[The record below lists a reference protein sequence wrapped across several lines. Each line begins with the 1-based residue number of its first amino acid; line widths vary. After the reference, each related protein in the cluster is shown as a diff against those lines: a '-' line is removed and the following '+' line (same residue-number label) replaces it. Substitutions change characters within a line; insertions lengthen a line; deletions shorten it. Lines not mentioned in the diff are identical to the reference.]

1 MSEQLKGEE
10 ATSAPDELEQAVV
23 LIRREPGKRELYLEA
38 LAAAGSEGAD
48 PISRFDL
55 EGRMAAKPQA
65 ATMFQ
70 SMGTLIDALVREGLL
85 AEQLPEPEYDPDTE
99 EERVDM
105 ARATYALTD
114 KGGKVLERLRPSAR
128 LARLFADEPE
138 NAEGFRRLLAFC
150 NGTKRTKR
158 QIDDE
163 LAAICAA
170 APRSRH
176 VSAAGIYPS
185 YFTDRLEQMRRPG
198 LGGRLDDH
206 EGRRSFPCG
215 LSIRRANPRRNKGGG
230 FMGQATMT
238 RRSFAKVSALVA
250 SGAALG
256 ATIDAGNLVAA
267 EAKVT
272 SSGTR

>member
-38 LAAAGSEGAD
+38 LAAAGGEGAD

-55 EGRMAAKPQA
+55 EGHMAAKPQA

-70 SMGTLIDALVREGLL
+70 SMGTLIDALVHEGLL
-85 AEQLPEPEYDPDTE
+85 AEQLPEPEYDPDIE

-105 ARATYALTD
+105 ARATYTLTD

-163 LAAICAA
+163 LAAICAV

-185 YFTDRLEQMRRPG
+185 YFTDRLEQCAG
-198 LGGRLDDH
+198 LVWEDGWTTTK
-206 EGRRSFPCG
+206 E
-215 LSIRRANPRRNKGGG
+215 
-230 FMGQATMT
+230 
-238 RRSFAKVSALVA
+238 
-250 SGAALG
+250 GAAF
-256 ATIDAGNLVAA
+256 LV
-267 EAKVT
+267 VFQ
-272 SSGTR
+272 

>member
-85 AEQLPEPEYDPDTE
+85 AEQLPEPEYDPDIE

-105 ARATYALTD
+105 ARATYTLTG

-185 YFTDRLEQMRRPG
+185 YFTDRLEQCAG
-198 LGGRLDDH
+198 LVWEDGWTTTK
-206 EGRRSFPCG
+206 E
-215 LSIRRANPRRNKGGG
+215 
-230 FMGQATMT
+230 
-238 RRSFAKVSALVA
+238 
-250 SGAALG
+250 GAAFL
-256 ATIDAGNLVAA
+256 AVFQ
-267 EAKVT
+267 
-272 SSGTR
+272 

>member
-38 LAAAGSEGAD
+38 LAAAGGEGAD

-70 SMGTLIDALVREGLL
+70 SMGTLIDALVHEGLL
-85 AEQLPEPEYDPDTE
+85 AEQLPEPEYDLDIE

-105 ARATYALTD
+105 ARATYTLTD

-185 YFTDRLEQMRRPG
+185 YFTDRLEQCAG
-198 LGGRLDDH
+198 LVWEDGWTTTK
-206 EGRRSFPCG
+206 E
-215 LSIRRANPRRNKGGG
+215 
-230 FMGQATMT
+230 
-238 RRSFAKVSALVA
+238 
-250 SGAALG
+250 GAAFL
-256 ATIDAGNLVAA
+256 AVFQ
-267 EAKVT
+267 
-272 SSGTR
+272 

>member
-85 AEQLPEPEYDPDTE
+85 TEQLPEPEYDPDTE
-99 EERVDM
+99 EECVDM

-163 LAAICAA
+163 LAAICVA

-185 YFTDRLEQMRRPG
+185 YFTDRLEQCAG
-198 LGGRLDDH
+198 LVWEDGWTTTK
-206 EGRRSFPCG
+206 E
-215 LSIRRANPRRNKGGG
+215 
-230 FMGQATMT
+230 
-238 RRSFAKVSALVA
+238 
-250 SGAALG
+250 GAAFL
-256 ATIDAGNLVAA
+256 AVFQ
-267 EAKVT
+267 
-272 SSGTR
+272 

>member
-114 KGGKVLERLRPSAR
+114 KGGKVFERLRPSAR

-185 YFTDRLEQMRRPG
+185 YFTDRLEQCAG
-198 LGGRLDDH
+198 LVWEDGWTTTK
-206 EGRRSFPCG
+206 EGADF
-215 LSIRRANPRRNKGGG
+215 LAV
-230 FMGQATMT
+230 FQ
-238 RRSFAKVSALVA
+238 
-250 SGAALG
+250 
-256 ATIDAGNLVAA
+256 
-267 EAKVT
+267 
-272 SSGTR
+272 

>member
-1 MSEQLKGEE
+1 MNEQLKGEE

-23 LIRREPGKRELYLEA
+23 LVRREPGKRELYLEA

-70 SMGTLIDALVREGLL
+70 SMGTLIDALVHEGLL

-99 EERVDM
+99 EQRVDM

-114 KGGKVLERLRPSAR
+114 KGGKVLEHLRPSAR

-138 NAEGFRRLLAFC
+138 NAEGFRRLLGFC

-158 QIDDE
+158 QIDEE

-185 YFTDRLEQMRRPG
+185 YFTDRLEQCAG
-198 LGGRLDDH
+198 LVWEDGWTTTK
-206 EGRRSFPCG
+206 E
-215 LSIRRANPRRNKGGG
+215 
-230 FMGQATMT
+230 
-238 RRSFAKVSALVA
+238 
-250 SGAALG
+250 GAAFL
-256 ATIDAGNLVAA
+256 AVFQ
-267 EAKVT
+267 
-272 SSGTR
+272 

>member
-114 KGGKVLERLRPSAR
+114 KGGKVLERLRPPAR

-150 NGTKRTKR
+150 SGTKRTKR

-163 LAAICAA
+163 LTAICAA

-185 YFTDRLEQMRRPG
+185 YFTDRLEQCAG
-198 LGGRLDDH
+198 LVWEDGWTTTK
-206 EGRRSFPCG
+206 E
-215 LSIRRANPRRNKGGG
+215 
-230 FMGQATMT
+230 
-238 RRSFAKVSALVA
+238 
-250 SGAALG
+250 GAAFL
-256 ATIDAGNLVAA
+256 AVFQ
-267 EAKVT
+267 
-272 SSGTR
+272 

>member
-70 SMGTLIDALVREGLL
+70 SMGTLIDALVHEGLL
-85 AEQLPEPEYDPDTE
+85 AEQLPESEYDPDTE
-99 EERVDM
+99 EQRVDM

-114 KGGKVLERLRPSAR
+114 KGGKVLERLHPSVR

-138 NAEGFRRLLAFC
+138 NAEGFRRLLGFC
-150 NGTKRTKR
+150 NGDKRTKR
-158 QIDDE
+158 QIDEE

-185 YFTDRLEQMRRPG
+185 YFTDRLEQCAG
-198 LGGRLDDH
+198 LVWEDGWTTTK
-206 EGRRSFPCG
+206 E
-215 LSIRRANPRRNKGGG
+215 
-230 FMGQATMT
+230 
-238 RRSFAKVSALVA
+238 
-250 SGAALG
+250 GAAFL
-256 ATIDAGNLVAA
+256 AVFQ
-267 EAKVT
+267 
-272 SSGTR
+272 

>member
-48 PISRFDL
+48 LISRFDL
-55 EGRMAAKPQA
+55 EGRMASKPQA

-105 ARATYALTD
+105 ARATYTLTD

-138 NAEGFRRLLAFC
+138 NAEGFRRLLTFC
-150 NGTKRTKR
+150 NGTKRMKR

-185 YFTDRLEQMRRPG
+185 YFTDRLEQCAG
-198 LGGRLDDH
+198 LVWEDGWTTTK
-206 EGRRSFPCG
+206 E
-215 LSIRRANPRRNKGGG
+215 
-230 FMGQATMT
+230 
-238 RRSFAKVSALVA
+238 
-250 SGAALG
+250 GAAFL
-256 ATIDAGNLVAA
+256 AVFQ
-267 EAKVT
+267 
-272 SSGTR
+272 

>member
-114 KGGKVLERLRPSAR
+114 KGGKVLECLRPSAR

-150 NGTKRTKR
+150 NGTKRAKR

-185 YFTDRLEQMRRPG
+185 YFTDRLEQCAG
-198 LGGRLDDH
+198 LVWEDGWTTTK
-206 EGRRSFPCG
+206 E
-215 LSIRRANPRRNKGGG
+215 
-230 FMGQATMT
+230 
-238 RRSFAKVSALVA
+238 
-250 SGAALG
+250 GAAFL
-256 ATIDAGNLVAA
+256 AVFQ
-267 EAKVT
+267 
-272 SSGTR
+272 